1 MRAGMAV
8 VASWLML
15 VPCGLGAQHQPVP
28 LPGTELRRLHSTVL
42 DRDMELYVKLPRS
55 YGDGERTYPVLFTTD
70 GNRSFPLYAT
80 TSLIYETPGSG
91 NPEIVI
97 VGIGYAVDD
106 DPLLALEDWTVWRT
120 RDLTPTRHPD
130 VDEYWNARLSGGP
143 PSRAGLP
150 VRTGGAAEFLE
161 FIRSEAI
168 PFIEASY
175 RVSTTDRALAGYSY
189 GGLFA
194 LYALFHSSGTFS
206 RYFVG
211 DPSMWDEVFDY
222 EVGWADA
229 HHDLPA
235 RVAFVTMGERESV
248 RRLVDGLAARGY
260 PSLDL
265 RLETVQGEE
274 HAGGMPGAISRGL
287 RLLYDL
293 R

>member
-1 MRAGMAV
+1 MRAGTAV

-15 VPCGLGAQHQPVP
+15 VPCGLVAQHAPVP
-28 LPGTELRRLHSTVL
+28 LPGTELRRLHSRVL
-42 DRDMELYVKLPRS
+42 GRDMELYVKLPRS
-55 YGDGERTYPVLFTTD
+55 YGDGERTYPVLFATD

-80 TSLIYETPGSG
+80 TSLIYETPGNG

-106 DPLLALEDWTVWRT
+106 DPLLALKDWAVWRT
-120 RDLTPTRHPD
+120 RDLTPARHPD
-130 VDEYWNARLSGGP
+130 VEAYWNDRLSGEP

-168 PFIEASY
+168 PFIEANY
-175 RVSTTDRALAGYSY
+175 RVSTTNRALAGYSY
-189 GGLFA
+189 GGLFT
-194 LYALFHSSGTFS
+194 LYTLFHSSAIFS

-211 DPSMWDEVFDY
+211 DPTMWDEVFEY

-229 HHDLPA
+229 HQDLPA
-235 RVAFVTMGERESV
+235 RVAFVTMEERESV
-248 RRLVDGLAARGY
+248 HRLVDRLTARGY
-260 PSLDL
+260 PRLDL
-265 RLETVQGEE
+265 RLEAIQGEE
-274 HAGGMPGAISRGL
+274 HAGGQPAAISRGL